1 MPRERFRNMRRPK
14 AQWLLGAVALYACSF
29 QNFDYLNEGSGGK
42 VNSSGGGASKGGST
56 GNGGTGT
63 TAGSGGDIVVS
74 RGGSAGAEAMGG
86 EGGDAGAG
94 GAPVQ
99 GNGGFPGMGGAIT
112 SKGGATSGGATSAG
126 GSSQG
131 GTTARGGSSSGG
143 ATNPTLVNPS
153 FESSLTGWTI
163 DPPDAGPSGKR
174 YVYTQAPTDSSKPP
188 NGSQELAT
196 WHDKDSYQV
205 SIFQTV
211 HGLKDGVYTFQ
222 GYFSSDRSGG
232 TYIFARNCGGT
243 DREAQVPTTSWTWF
257 TFALKDI
264 QVSGGNCE
272 VGIRVVGA
280 PNDYLNA
287 DMFTFDMNP
296 DGAGGAGG
304 AGGA

>member
-1 MPRERFRNMRRPK
+1 MPRERLRNMRRPK
-14 AQWLLGAVALYACSF
+14 AQWLLGVVALYACSF

-42 VNSSGGGASKGGST
+42 VNTSGGGASKGGNT
-56 GNGGTGT
+56 GNGGTAT
-63 TAGSGGDIVVS
+63 TAGSGGDIVAS
-74 RGGSAGAEAMGG
+74 RGGSAGTEAIGG

-99 GNGGFPGMGGAIT
+99 GNGGLPGMGGAIT
-112 SKGGATSGGATSAG
+112 GKGGATSGGATSAG

-143 ATNPTLVNPS
+143 ANPTLVNPS

-205 SIFQTV
+205 SIFQTL

-243 DREAQVPTTSWTWF
+243 DREALVPTTSWTWF

-264 QVSGGNCE
+264 QVAGGNCE

>member
-1 MPRERFRNMRRPK
+1 MRRPK
-14 AQWLLGAVALYACSF
+14 AHWLLGAVALYACSF

-42 VNSSGGGASKGGST
+42 VNTSGGGASKGGST

-63 TAGSGGDIVVS
+63 TAGSGGNVVAS
-74 RGGSAGAEAMGG
+74 RGGSAGMEALGG
-86 EGGDAGAG
+86 EGGDSGAG
-94 GAPVQ
+94 GVPVQ
-99 GNGGFPGMGGAIT
+99 GSGGQLGSGGAVT
-112 SKGGATSGGATSAG
+112 TGKGGGGGGGASGGATAAG

-131 GTTARGGSSSGG
+131 GATARGGGSSGG
-143 ATNPTLVNPS
+143 AANPTLVNPS
-153 FESSLTGWTI
+153 FESSLTGWTV

-205 SIFQTV
+205 TIFQTL

-232 TYIFARNCGGT
+232 TYIFARNCGGQ

-257 TFALKDI
+257 TYALTNI

-287 DMFTFDMNP
+287 DMFSFDLNSE
-296 DGAGGAGG
+296 GAGGAGG